1 MDSNNWNEERRVE
14 KEKWREQRR
23 QIRDDI
29 RERYHMQHSG
39 SGRVWTGVFL
49 LLIGIAALI
58 KLEFFPQIAWLYDWP
73 VILIIIGLFI
83 GIRHNFRGGAWFV
96 LILIGSIFLIRHNF
110 PDLIMY
116 KYLWPAALI
125 ILGLFFIL
133 KPRRRDWHDK
143 KPEEG
148 TRKDSTSFGGS
159 TESIDEEMIDSTSV
173 FGGTKKKILSKN
185 FRGGDITNIFGGTEI
200 DLSQAD
206 INGEARLDLTQI
218 FGGTKLIIPA
228 NWKLIMKNAAILG
241 GVEDKRPNQPYDPNK
256 VLILTGTSMFGGIE
270 IRSY

>member
-1 MDSNNWNEERRVE
+1 M
-14 KEKWREQRR
+14 
-23 QIRDDI
+23 
-29 RERYHMQHSG
+29 G
-39 SGRVWTGVFL
+39 SSSSRVWTGVFI
-49 LLIGIAALI
+49 LLIGAAALM
-58 KLEFFPQIAWLYDWP
+58 KVAYFPNEAWLFSWQM
-73 VILIIIGLFI
+73 ILIVLGLFV
-83 GIRHNFRGGAWFV
+83 GIRHNFRGGGWFI
-96 LILIGSIFLIRHNF
+96 LMLIGGIFLVRDF
-110 PDLIMY
+110 YPDQNIY
-116 KYLWPAALI
+116 KYLWPAGLI
-125 ILGLFFIL
+125 VLGLFFIL
-133 KPRRRDWHDK
+133 KPRRLDWHDK
-143 KPEEG
+143 KLADSN
-148 TRKDSTSFGGS
+148 TKDSTTFGG
-159 TESIDEEMIDSTSV
+159 TESVLDEEMVDSTSV

-185 FRGGDITNIFGGTEI
+185 FKGGDITNIFGGTEI